1 MYAILKDRGRQY
13 KVQVGD
19 LVRIDKLPQKKGDK
33 VTFDNVLLVGK
44 DGNVQVGN
52 PKVAG
57 AKVIGVLED
66 QAKGEKLIAMR
77 RIMVHSL
84 RTRRGHRAQYS
95 MIRIEKIEA

>member
-77 RIMVHSL
+77 RIMIHSL

>member
-77 RIMVHSL
+77 RIMIHSH